1 MQMSAD
7 DGYLQSKHRW
17 KSVNVLEPFC
27 AIYVPAFSRL
37 SQLHKSD
44 CGLILSDVVYLDR
57 GREMNSLLETPKQ
70 LALRVGLTVGAI
82 HRLMNDGKLS
92 FVQIG
97 TRRRIPPGTWEGY
110 IETNTVRPCRD
121 AIKDQSSNFL
131 LSAGAFTSFGQNG
144 AAAASA
150 ALVRQTAQ
158 RLKSSSR
165 NSSNAT
171 RKNSVHVIQQKFS

>member
-1 MQMSAD
+1 MSGD
-7 DGYLQSKHRW
+7 DEYLEPKHKW
-17 KSVNVLEPFC
+17 KSMSSLEPSRV
-27 AIYVPAFSRL
+27 IHLPAFSRL

-44 CGLILSDVVYLDR
+44 WGLILGDIVYLDR
-57 GREMNSLLETPKQ
+57 GREMNCLLETPKQ
-70 LALRVGLTVGAI
+70 LAMRVGLTVGAI

-97 TRRRIPPGTWEGY
+97 TRRRIPPGTWESY

-131 LSAGAFTSFGQNG
+131 LSAGASTSFGQNG

-171 RKNSVHVIQQKFS
+171 RKNLGHVIPQKSS

>member
-1 MQMSAD
+1 MSISGD
-7 DGYLQSKHRW
+7 DAPLDSKHWW
-17 KSVNVLEPFC
+17 KSMNSPESFRV
-27 AIYVPAFSRL
+27 IYLHAFSRL
-37 SQLHKSD
+37 SQLLKSD
-44 CGLILSDVVYLDR
+44 RGLILSDVVYLDR
-57 GREMNSLLETPKQ
+57 DREMNCLLETPKQ
-70 LALRVGLTVGAI
+70 LATRVGLSVGAI

-97 TRRRIPPGTWEGY
+97 TRRRIPPGTWEVY
-110 IETNTVRPCRD
+110 IETNTVGPCRD

-131 LSAGAFTSFGQNG
+131 LSAGASTSFGQNG

-165 NSSNAT
+165 NFSNAT
-171 RKNSVHVIQQKFS
+171 RKNVGHASPQKSS

>member
-1 MQMSAD
+1 MFGD
-7 DGYLQSKHRW
+7 DWPIDSKHRW
-17 KSVNVLEPFC
+17 KSINSPESFSV
-27 AIYVPAFSRL
+27 IYLHAFSRL

-44 CGLILSDVVYLDR
+44 RGLILSDVVYLDR
-57 GREMNSLLETPKQ
+57 GREMDCLLETPKQ
-70 LALRVGLTVGAI
+70 LAMRVGLTVGAI

-121 AIKDQSSNFL
+121 AIKGQSLNFL
-131 LSAGAFTSFGQNG
+131 QSAGASTSFGRNG

-150 ALVRQTAQ
+150 ALVQQTAQ

-171 RKNSVHVIQQKFS
+171 RKNSVHVIQQKSS

>member
-1 MQMSAD
+1 MSDD
-7 DGYLQSKHRW
+7 DGYLEPKHKW
-17 KSVNVLEPFC
+17 KSMNSLEPSRV
-27 AIYVPAFSRL
+27 IQLPAFSRL
-37 SQLHKSD
+37 SQLRKSH
-44 CGLILSDVVYLDR
+44 CGLILGDVVYLDR
-57 GREMNSLLETPKQ
+57 GHEVNCLLETPKQ
-70 LALRVGLTVGAI
+70 LTARVGLTVGAI

-121 AIKDQSSNFL
+121 ATKDQSLNFL
-131 LSAGAFTSFGQNG
+131 QSAGASTSFGQNG
-144 AAAASA
+144 AEAASA

-158 RLKSSSR
+158 RLKSNSR

-171 RKNSVHVIQQKFS
+171 RKNSVRVIPLKSS

>member
-1 MQMSAD
+1 MSDD
-7 DGYLQSKHRW
+7 DGYLEPKHKW
-17 KSVNVLEPFC
+17 KSNSSIEPIRV
-27 AIYVPAFSRL
+27 IYVPAFSRL

-44 CGLILSDVVYLDR
+44 CGMILSDVISFDR
-57 GREMNSLLETPKQ
+57 GPEMDCRLETPKQ
-70 LALRVGLTVGAI
+70 LAARVGLTVGTI
-82 HRLMNDGKLS
+82 HRLMNDGKLP

-121 AIKDQSSNFL
+121 AIKDQSSSFL
-131 LSAGAFTSFGQNG
+131 RSAGASTSFGQNG

-171 RKNSVHVIQQKFS
+171 RKNSVHVIQQKSS